1 MSNLIDKIDEAIEYF
16 EGFRFEELKEDDVYY
31 INALINYI
39 ERLEAQVL
47 TLKNQLK

>member
-16 EGFRFEELKEDDVYY
+16 EGFRLEELKEDDVYY

-47 TLKNQLK
+47 TLKKQLK